1 MDANRAV
8 VVNFA
13 CTVDVLVV
21 SLNTKDALR
30 ETLRT
35 VIAHQPPGDVAQLR
49 VRVFDNGSVDGS
61 QEMVRTEFPSVDLTL
76 SHENVGF
83 GRANNRLAASS
94 TADYLL
100 LLNSDVVLKQDI
112 VSPLS
117 RALESDRT
125 AIAAG
130 PRLVYPTGQVQYSA
144 GLLPD
149 LSYEFAHAMKGTRL
163 GRALRR
169 IFDSDRK
176 VAEIH
181 QVASTLQNRG
191 TRETD
196 FLWATCWL
204 IRHSDVSREGLFDE
218 AFPMY
223 DEDLDFC
230 LRARRR
236 GRKLLY
242 VPEAELVHLGGASSG
257 SSGAKLRL
265 MRSARRRY
273 YEKHHGRLAATC
285 YMLGT
290 WAIAYTARFVSAIP
304 RPQRA
309 SS

>member
-1 MDANRAV
+1 
-8 VVNFA
+8 VNFA
-13 CTVDVLVV
+13 PTVDVLVV
-21 SLNTKDALR
+21 SLNTKDVLR
-30 ETLRT
+30 EALRT
-35 VIAHQPPGDVAQLR
+35 VIAHSPPGDVAQLR
-49 VRVFDNGSVDGS
+49 VRVFDNGSSDGS
-61 QEMVRTEFPSVDLTL
+61 QDMVRTEFPHVDLMI
-76 SHENVGF
+76 SAENVGF

-100 LLNSDVVLKQDI
+100 LLNSDVVVEQDI
-112 VSPLS
+112 VSPLLH
-117 RALESDRT
+117 ALESDPT

-130 PRLVYPTGQVQYSA
+130 PRLMYPTGQVQYSA

-149 LSYEFAHAMKGTRL
+149 LGYEFADAMKGTRL
-163 GRALRR
+163 SRALRR
-169 IFDSDRK
+169 IFDSERK
-176 VAEIH
+176 VAETH
-181 QVASTLQNRG
+181 QVATMLQRHG

-204 IRHSDVSREGLFDE
+204 VRRSDVNREGLFDE

-242 VPEAELVHLGGASSG
+242 VPEAELVHIGGVSST

-265 MRSARRRY
+265 TRAARRRY
-273 YEKHHGRLAATC
+273 YEKHHGRLAGAC
-285 YMLGT
+285 YSVGT
-290 WAIAYTARFVSAIP
+290 WAIAHMARLLSAIP